1 MKMGAVPY
9 FLAAMTNTAQLLLST
24 VPDRETG
31 ECIAAAL
38 VAERLAACVN
48 ILPGVTSI
56 YEWQGEVQRDAECL
70 LLIKTRK
77 SLYSRLESRLL
88 ALHPYELPE
97 LVAVPLEGGLAGYL
111 QWIQDNTGS
120 NT

>member
-1 MKMGAVPY
+1 MV
-9 FLAAMTNTAQLLLST
+9 AAMTDTAQLLLST
-24 VPDRETG
+24 VPDPETG
-31 ECIAAAL
+31 ERIAAAL

-48 ILPGVTSI
+48 ILPGLTSI
-56 YEWQGEVQRDAECL
+56 YQWQGETHRDAECL

-77 SLYSRLESRLL
+77 SLYTQVETRLL

-97 LVAVPLEGGLAGYL
+97 LLAVPLEGGLAGYL

-120 NT
+120 H

>member
-1 MKMGAVPY
+1 M
-9 FLAAMTNTAQLLLST
+9 FTAMTDAAQLLLST

-31 ECIAAAL
+31 ERIAAAL
-38 VAERLAACVN
+38 VTERLAACVN

-56 YEWQGEVQRDAECL
+56 YEWQGEVQRDGECL

-97 LVAVPLEGGLAGYL
+97 LLAVPLEGGLAGYL

-120 NT
+120 N

>member
-1 MKMGAVPY
+1 
-9 FLAAMTNTAQLLLST
+9 MTDAAQLLLST
-24 VPDRETG
+24 VPNQEVG
-31 ECIAAAL
+31 ERIAAAL

-56 YEWQGEVQRDAECL
+56 YHWQGAVQCDAECL

-77 SLYSRLESRLL
+77 SLYTQVETRLL

>member
-1 MKMGAVPY
+1 MVAG
-9 FLAAMTNTAQLLLST
+9 MTDIAQLLLST

-31 ECIAAAL
+31 ERIAAAL
-38 VAERLAACVN
+38 VTERLAACVN
-48 ILPGVTSI
+48 ILPAVTSI
-56 YEWQGEVQRDAECL
+56 YEWQGEVQRDAEYL

-77 SLYSRLESRLL
+77 SLYPQLESRLL

-97 LVAVPLEGGLAGYL
+97 LVAVSLEGGLAGYL

-120 NT
+120 HT